1 MNKSHLVAC
10 VGCARHVR
18 ASETVCPFCRTDL
31 PRTLREVASRRPP
44 AVRLGRAAL
53 MALGTGAA
61 TIATACGGNVSDGDP
76 QVGVTAQPSYGAAI
90 INDAGND
97 GSPDAN
103 FMGGPAYGGVSPEDG
118 GHVFDSGAP
127 LDAVAPPDDAGDAS
141 DAQDEPDVT
150 TPPPHDGGVLP
161 AYGLPPSP

>member
-1 MNKSHLVAC
+1 MNKTHLVAC

-18 ASETVCPFCRTDL
+18 ASEAACPFCRADL
-31 PRTLREVASRRPP
+31 PRALRDAAPRRPP

-61 TIATACGGNVSDGDP
+61 TIATACGGNVGDGDP
-76 QVGVTAQPSYGAAI
+76 HGMTAQPAYGAAI
-90 INDAGND
+90 IDDAGND

-103 FMGGPAYGGVSPEDG
+103 FMGTAAYGGVSPEDG
-118 GHVFDSGAP
+118 GGRVLDSAAP
-127 LDAVAPPDDAGDAS
+127 LDAVAPPDDAE
-141 DAQDEPDVT
+141 DESDVT
-150 TPPPHDGGVLP
+150 TPPPHDGGVMP